1 MARIE
6 GVTRG
11 GSLLARLAFFFTKRK
26 VGRVVRP
33 VRVHALATRILAG
46 YGPMEMAQDK
56 ARRVPQTIKM
66 LASVRVATR
75 IGCPF

>member
-6 GVTRG
+6 GVTRPG
-11 GSLLARLAFFFTKRK
+11 IIARLAFFFTRRK

-33 VRVHALATRILAG
+33 MRIFALNTPCLLGFGQMELAL
-46 YGPMEMAQDK
+46 DR
-56 ARRVPQTIKM
+56 ARRVPLGLKRLVQI
-66 LASVRVATR
+66 RVATM

>member
-6 GVTRG
+6 GVIRPG
-11 GSLLARLAFFFTKRK
+11 IIARLAFFFTRRK

-33 VRVHALATRILAG
+33 MWIFALSTPCLLGFGQMELAL
-46 YGPMEMAQDK
+46 DR
-56 ARRVPQTIKM
+56 ARRVPLGLKRLVQI
-66 LASVRVATR
+66 RVATR